1 MLFLSFL
8 DDINISWQYL
18 AAPLVLSDN
27 VGYIGDAKRQQ
38 RAV

>member
-8 DDINISWQYL
+8 DDINISWQYV

-27 VGYIGDAKRQQ
+27 GDAKRQQ
-38 RAV
+38 KAV